1 MVTVDTQQA
10 NVETTGLID
19 NSAQTQYS
27 LNPGKLH
34 SLLDDN
40 ERRFVPGQVIGSSGH
55 AKL

>member
-40 ERRFVPGQVIGSSGH
+40 ERRFVPGQVVGSSGH